1 MAPRSSSNGS
11 GTASERPRGGD
22 VEGAS
27 KCERHACDVGG
38 ILTRQDIRRC
48 IGDLR
53 RLAIAH
59 HGEHAV
65 SPSSRGSTS
74 PRINGVDAKHQ
85 VAPTSP
91 AMDQMLTTYPRPSV
105 HMAGMTACMRRGAIW
120 WTSSACPTH
129 WRRIL
134 ARIPAL
140 FTRASGPN
148 ANSAPAMKGSR
159 TRGLVASAGTKAA
172 RVPSASAS
180 AWGPDVPWSATTT
193 RARAHRRNA
202 GRETHHASGAACAD
216 RDPPRRGQS
225 VLGSTWRRVAV
236 LPRRDRLPPT
246 RNDEG
251 ALSRENNPGLWQ
263 R

>member
-105 HMAGMTACMRRGAIW
+105 HMAGMTACIRRGAIW

-134 ARIPAL
+134 ARIPRVVHEGVGAEREL
-140 FTRASGPN
+140 RARDEGLPDQG
-148 ANSAPAMKGSR
+148 ARRVRGDEGCARPACLSQRLGSR
-159 TRGLVASAGTKAA
+159 CAVVRNNHAGARPSTKRRTRDSPCLGRRLCRSRSAQKRSICSRLHLAPSCGATSA
-172 RVPSASAS
+172 R
-180 AWGPDVPWSATTT
+180 
-193 RARAHRRNA
+193 
-202 GRETHHASGAACAD
+202 
-216 RDPPRRGQS
+216 
-225 VLGSTWRRVAV
+225 
-236 LPRRDRLPPT
+236 PT
-246 RNDEG
+246 
-251 ALSRENNPGLWQ
+251 SPHPK
-263 R
+263 